1 MCDQLERDIRDAERL
16 ISERVR
22 NIIVAL
28 QKGQDTSD
36 AESRVREMRAALE
49 LLYAQR
55 WRHTAHT
62 AA

>member
-49 LLYAQR
+49 LLYAHR
-55 WRHTAHT
+55 RRNSAHT